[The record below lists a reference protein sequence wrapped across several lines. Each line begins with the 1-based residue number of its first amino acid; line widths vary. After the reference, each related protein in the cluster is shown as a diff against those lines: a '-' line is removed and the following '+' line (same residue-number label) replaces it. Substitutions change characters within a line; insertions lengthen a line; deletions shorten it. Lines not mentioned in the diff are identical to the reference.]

1 MSLHF
6 VNSTQ
11 SKPALVYGCA
21 KELHKNKNEKEKGDF
36 IMEEKTLFLT
46 NGMKLGTRLI
56 GYEFYDT
63 QTKGF
68 EGMSESQIKRAIA
81 RGENIRGF
89 VIGADGKLELD
100 YENMRYSN
108 LQMKSGV
115 NGISWY
121 KDHTGKFG
129 ANTAVIVIGKR
140 KAFGKNM
147 YEMIAANH
155 ARMEFDENKLWTL
168 IEFADVYGVVVE
180 NGQIKLCTDIIRE
193 KKLAEEVE
201 RHNKEMKLQEEED
214 REASEESEETTDT
227 EDLEDVGSNNDEET
241 EVSEDLEESKDS
253 EYTDNESEAD

>member
-1 MSLHF
+1 
-6 VNSTQ
+6 
-11 SKPALVYGCA
+11 
-21 KELHKNKNEKEKGDF
+21 
-36 IMEEKTLFLT
+36 MEEKTLFLT

-68 EGMSESQIKRAIA
+68 EGMSESQIKRAIV

-89 VIGADGKLELD
+89 VIGDDGKLELD

-129 ANTAVIVIGKR
+129 VNTAVIVIGKR

-193 KKLAEEVE
+193 KKLAEEVK
-201 RHNKEMKLQEEED
+201 RHNMERKLQEEKD
-214 REASEESEETTDT
+214 GEASEESENTEETTDT

>member
-1 MSLHF
+1 
-6 VNSTQ
+6 
-11 SKPALVYGCA
+11 
-21 KELHKNKNEKEKGDF
+21 
-36 IMEEKTLFLT
+36 MEEKTLFLT

-89 VIGADGKLELD
+89 VIGDDGKLELD

-129 ANTAVIVIGKR
+129 VNTAVIVIGKR

-193 KKLAEEVE
+193 KKLAEEVK
-201 RHNKEMKLQEEED
+201 RHNMERKLQEEKD
-214 REASEESEETTDT
+214 GEASEKSENTEETTDT

-253 EYTDNESEAD
+253 EHTDNESEAD

>member
-1 MSLHF
+1 MHF

-68 EGMSESQIKRAIA
+68 EGMSESQIKRAIV

-115 NGISWY
+115 NSISWY

-147 YEMIAANH
+147 YEVVAANH
-155 ARMEFDENKLWTL
+155 ARMEFDENKLLTL

-201 RHNKEMKLQEEED
+201 RHNMEMKLQEEED

-241 EVSEDLEESKDS
+241 EDLEESEDSKD
-253 EYTDNESEAD
+253 TDNESEAD

>member
-1 MSLHF
+1 
-6 VNSTQ
+6 
-11 SKPALVYGCA
+11 
-21 KELHKNKNEKEKGDF
+21 
-36 IMEEKTLFLT
+36 MEEKTLFLT

-89 VIGADGKLELD
+89 VIGDDGKLELD

-129 ANTAVIVIGKR
+129 VNTAVIVIGKR

-193 KKLAEEVE
+193 KKLAEEVK
-201 RHNKEMKLQEEED
+201 RHNMERKLQEEKD
-214 REASEESEETTDT
+214 GEASEESENTEETTDT

>member
-1 MSLHF
+1 
-6 VNSTQ
+6 
-11 SKPALVYGCA
+11 
-21 KELHKNKNEKEKGDF
+21 
-36 IMEEKTLFLT
+36 MEEKTLFLT

-89 VIGADGKLELD
+89 VIGDDGKLELD

-129 ANTAVIVIGKR
+129 VNTAVIVIGKR

-201 RHNKEMKLQEEED
+201 RHNKERKLQEEKD
-214 REASEESEETTDT
+214 GEASEESENTEETTDT

>member
-1 MSLHF
+1 
-6 VNSTQ
+6 
-11 SKPALVYGCA
+11 
-21 KELHKNKNEKEKGDF
+21 
-36 IMEEKTLFLT
+36 MEERTLFLT

-89 VIGADGKLELD
+89 VIGDDGKLELD

-129 ANTAVIVIGKR
+129 VNTAVIVIGKR

-193 KKLAEEVE
+193 KKLAEEVK
-201 RHNKEMKLQEEED
+201 RHNMERKLQEEKD
-214 REASEESEETTDT
+214 GEASEKSENTEETTDT

>member
-1 MSLHF
+1 
-6 VNSTQ
+6 
-11 SKPALVYGCA
+11 
-21 KELHKNKNEKEKGDF
+21 
-36 IMEEKTLFLT
+36 MEERTLFLT

-68 EGMSESQIKRAIA
+68 EGMSESHIKKDIA

-89 VIGADGKLELD
+89 VIGADGNLELD

-129 ANTAVIVIGKR
+129 ANAAVIVIGKR

-147 YEMIAANH
+147 YEVVAANH
-155 ARMEFDENKLWTL
+155 ARMEIDENKLLTL

-180 NGQIKLCTDIIRE
+180 NGEIKLCTDIIRE

-214 REASEESEETTDT
+214 REASEESEETEETTDT
-227 EDLEDVGSNNDEET
+227 EDLEDVDSNNDE
-241 EVSEDLEESKDS
+241 DS
-253 EYTDNESEAD
+253 DNTDNESEAD

>member
-46 NGMKLGTRLI
+46 NGMKLGARLI

-68 EGMSESQIKRAIA
+68 EGMSESQIKRAIV

-89 VIGADGKLELD
+89 VIGDDGKLELD

-121 KDHTGKFG
+121 KDHTAKFG

-147 YEMIAANH
+147 YEVVAANH
-155 ARMEFDENKLWTL
+155 ARMEFDENKLLTL

-180 NGQIKLCTDIIRE
+180 NGEIKLCTDIIRE

-227 EDLEDVGSNNDEET
+227 QDTDN
-241 EVSEDLEESKDS
+241 
-253 EYTDNESEAD
+253 TDNESEAD

>member
-1 MSLHF
+1 
-6 VNSTQ
+6 
-11 SKPALVYGCA
+11 
-21 KELHKNKNEKEKGDF
+21 
-36 IMEEKTLFLT
+36 MEEKTLFLT

-129 ANTAVIVIGKR
+129 VNTAVIVIGKR

-201 RHNKEMKLQEEED
+201 RHNMERKLQEEED

>member
-1 MSLHF
+1 
-6 VNSTQ
+6 
-11 SKPALVYGCA
+11 
-21 KELHKNKNEKEKGDF
+21 
-36 IMEEKTLFLT
+36 MEERTLFLT

-129 ANTAVIVIGKR
+129 ANAAVIVIGKR

-147 YEMIAANH
+147 YEVVAANH
-155 ARMEFDENKLWTL
+155 ARMEIDENKLLTL

-180 NGQIKLCTDIIRE
+180 NGEIKLCTDIIRE

-214 REASEESEETTDT
+214 REASEESEETEETTDT
-227 EDLEDVGSNNDEET
+227 EDLEDVDSNNDE
-241 EVSEDLEESKDS
+241 DS
-253 EYTDNESEAD
+253 DNTDNESEAD

>member
-1 MSLHF
+1 
-6 VNSTQ
+6 
-11 SKPALVYGCA
+11 
-21 KELHKNKNEKEKGDF
+21 
-36 IMEEKTLFLT
+36 MEEKTLFLT

-89 VIGADGKLELD
+89 VIGDDGKLELD

-129 ANTAVIVIGKR
+129 VNTAVIVIGKR

-193 KKLAEEVE
+193 KKLAEEVK
-201 RHNKEMKLQEEED
+201 RHNMERKLQEEKD
-214 REASEESEETTDT
+214 GEASEESENTEETTDT
-227 EDLEDVGSNNDEET
+227 DDLEDVGSNNDEET

>member
-1 MSLHF
+1 
-6 VNSTQ
+6 
-11 SKPALVYGCA
+11 
-21 KELHKNKNEKEKGDF
+21 
-36 IMEEKTLFLT
+36 MEERTLFLT

-147 YEMIAANH
+147 YEVVAANH
-155 ARMEFDENKLWTL
+155 ARMEIDENKLLTL

-180 NGQIKLCTDIIRE
+180 NGEIKLCTDIIRE
-193 KKLAEEVE
+193 KKLAEEVK
-201 RHNKEMKLQEEED
+201 RHNMERKLQEEKD
-214 REASEESEETTDT
+214 GEASEESEETEETTDT
-227 EDLEDVGSNNDEET
+227 EDLEDVDSNNDE
-241 EVSEDLEESKDS
+241 DS
-253 EYTDNESEAD
+253 DNTDNESEAD